1 MSARHP
7 GIDGKPL
14 MPALRY
20 RPEIDGC
27 RAIAILLVVGYHV
40 GLPWLPG
47 GFVGVDLF
55 FVISGYLIT
64 SLLLAEQHD
73 AGRIDVAAFYARR
86 ARRLLPA
93 LIAMIVTMLA
103 LGSIVLLPDQQR
115 ALAASAIAGLFFSI
129 NFYFVH
135 VHQGYFADQANLV
148 PLLHLWTL
156 SVEEQFYLVWPI
168 ALAVLAAIAAR
179 VGAWPSRL
187 LFAATAL
194 LSLVSFTIGVVLA
207 GSHDNLA
214 FVLLPGRAWQ
224 LGAGAMLV
232 FAPPVPVRFGG
243 VVRGCGVVAIGISAA
258 MLSNALPYPSYYA
271 LLPVV
276 GAVCLIVP
284 AQKMGAVDRLLGA
297 GPAAGLGRLSY
308 GWYLWH
314 WPLLALARQLGED
327 DVARNV
333 GIAVAALLIAA
344 VSYRWIERPFRQRG
358 ARATRSRGTLAIG
371 GAALAICAVMAGGS
385 WALAGVPPPPGSIL
399 AQYLAAR
406 GGAERDFAFCD
417 DPALPARCVRGAP
430 MPGPGILLW
439 GDSHAAQL
447 SLGLERAVTPAGA
460 HIVVRT
466 MGACSP
472 AARGRVLAGA
482 DMTAQR
488 CADFNAVT
496 AAGLPAL
503 ARTWSLRRVL
513 LASDWS
519 TAGPGWDIR
528 LAQVVARLRA
538 VGLDVMLAQDVPTQP
553 PTYAACVIRRP
564 ARDCAMPRESA
575 DARTA
580 GDDAALRRIAVRY
593 PGVVLWSPRD
603 ALCPRRRCMA
613 VIDGKL
619 LYRNREHLTL
629 DGSAMLAPAFAPI
642 VSGLGF
648 SKAETVAAPA
658 RRS

>member
-1 MSARHP
+1 
-7 GIDGKPL
+7 

-47 GFVGVDLF
+47 GFVGVDIF

-64 SLLLAEQHD
+64 SLLLTEQRD

-135 VHQGYFADQANLV
+135 VHQSYFADQANLV

-168 ALAVLAAIAAR
+168 ALAAVAAIAAR
-179 VGAWPSRL
+179 TGTRPLRL
-187 LFAATAL
+187 LLVATAL
-194 LSLVSFTIGVVLA
+194 LSVVSFAIGVVLA

-214 FVLLPGRAWQ
+214 FLLLPGRAWQ

-232 FAPPVPVRFGG
+232 AVPPVPARFGG
-243 VVRGCGVVAIGISAA
+243 VVRGCGVIAIGVAVA
-258 MLSNALPYPSYYA
+258 MLSSALPYPSYYA
-271 LLPVV
+271 LLPIV
-276 GAVCLIVP
+276 GAACLIVP
-284 AQKMGAVDRLLGA
+284 AQEMGAVDRLLGA
-297 GPAAGLGRLSY
+297 RPAAGLGRLSY

-314 WPLLALARQLGED
+314 WPLLALARQLWED
-327 DVARNV
+327 DVARNL
-333 GIAVAALLIAA
+333 GITFVALLIAA
-344 VSYRWIERPFRQRG
+344 ISYRWIERPFRKRCD
-358 ARATRSRGTLAIG
+358 RAARSRGTLAVG

-417 DPALPARCVRGAP
+417 DPTLPARCVRGAA

-447 SLGLERAVTPAGA
+447 SLGLERAAAPAGA

-472 AARGRVLAGA
+472 AARGQVLAGA
-482 DMTAQR
+482 DMTARR
-488 CADFNAVT
+488 CADFNAAT
-496 AAGLPAL
+496 AAGLPVL
-503 ARTWSLRRVL
+503 TRTWSLRRVL
-513 LASDWS
+513 LAGDWS

-528 LAQVVARLRA
+528 LEQVVARLRA
-538 VGLDVMLAQDVPTQP
+538 VGFDVVLAQDLPMQP

-564 ARDCAMPRESA
+564 ARDCAMPRETA

-580 GDDAALRRIAVRY
+580 SDDAVLRRIAARY
-593 PGVVLWSPRD
+593 PGVVFWSPRD
-603 ALCPRRRCMA
+603 TLCPRRRCMA

-619 LYRNREHLTL
+619 LYRNRKHLTL
-629 DGSAMLAPAFAPI
+629 DGSALLAPALAPI
-642 VSGLGF
+642 VPGSGF
-648 SKAETVAAPA
+648 SQAEK
-658 RRS
+658 RL